1 MMDAKERFRCLFD
14 EAYPALRRYALHR
27 GLTGADADDLVAA
40 TLEVA
45 WRRLSDVPRAE
56 PLPWLYCVARNLLR
70 NQRRGDRR
78 RDELVNRLANVRRI
92 PASTDPL
99 EMGTGLLQQAL
110 AQLSGRDQE
119 LLKLVAWDGLS
130 PSQAAVVLGCSP
142 AAARTRLN
150 RARGRLAVRL
160 GADPRIGSPGR
171 AGKARADQSRS
182 LVSQGLEVA
191 EVSDG

>member
-1 MMDAKERFRCLFD
+1 MDAKERFRRLFD

-45 WRRLSDVPRAE
+45 WRRLGDVPDAE
-56 PLPWLYCVARNLLR
+56 PLPWLYGVARNLLR
-70 NQRRGDRR
+70 NQRRRDRR
-78 RDELVNRLANVRRI
+78 RDEVVARLAHLRQI

-99 EMGTGLLQQAL
+99 ELDTGLLRQAL
-110 AQLSGRDQE
+110 AQLSERDQE

-130 PSQAAVVLGCSP
+130 PSQVAVVLGCSP

-150 RARGRLAVRL
+150 RARGRLAARL
-160 GADPRIGSPGR
+160 GADPRSGSQGR
-171 AGKARADQSRS
+171 AGQMRAHQSVPRAGR
-182 LVSQGLEVA
+182 GLEVV